1 MTLLLRNITSM
12 AVLALFMTMAE
23 RCAATEKYVNVLYQ
37 PSVYAGGGAGN
48 LYLTAAGARS
58 EPGKTVSTKWIIG
71 KVKNNDGN
79 ETGDIVTT
87 VAPGD
92 LVLDAFNRELT
103 NAGYKII
110 RVTALPDDVTKG
122 ISVDRA
128 EIKMESVSSI
138 IKDEGT
144 GRLTVSLELWENGKK
159 FKKLYY
165 ESGYSD
171 SAFKG
176 RDLLLHDI
184 LQKALQGIMEKAIP
198 EIIKELGK

>member
-1 MTLLLRNITSM
+1 MTQLLRNITGM

-23 RCAATEKYVNVLYQ
+23 GCAATEKYVNVLYQ

-58 EPGKTVSTKWIIG
+58 EPGKTVSAKWKIG
-71 KVKNNDGN
+71 KVKDNDGN
-79 ETGDIVTT
+79 QTGDIVTT
-87 VAPGD
+87 VAPVD

-110 RVTALPDDVTKG
+110 RVTALPDDVTKV
-122 ISVDRA
+122 ISVDRT
-128 EIKMESVSSI
+128 EIKMEDVSSI

-144 GRLTVSLELWENGKK
+144 GRLTVSLELWKNGKK

-176 RDLLLHDI
+176 RDLLLQDI